1 MVLTP
6 FTPEELAILR
16 PEYEKY
22 LAAHERTRYYKGTLD
37 YWPMSFDDWFRA
49 SADEA
54 KEKAKYEH
62 NPVSAG
68 AANDV

>member
-1 MVLTP
+1 MSKAWNKYQSELSG

-22 LAAHERTRYYKGTLD
+22 LAERYKWEWKD
-37 YWPMSFDDWFRA
+37 DVVMSFDDWFRA

-54 KEKAKYEH
+54 KDRAKYK
-62 NPVSAG
+62 
-68 AANDV
+68 D